1 MAIYGCDERL
11 SSVAV
16 TEEETPWLGA
26 GQARTI
32 QRCAEEET
40 DRGYPG
46 VKEGGAADRRHRLA
60 SPAAALAITSGGGVE
75 DVADRE
81 MPEEPPCRL
90 MPSDSRPKGDE
101 DRMEINKGFFG

>member
-1 MAIYGCDERL
+1 M
-11 SSVAV
+11 V
-16 TEEETPWLGA
+16 GA

-32 QRCAEEET
+32 ERCAEEET
-40 DRGYPG
+40 DSAYPG
-46 VKEGGAADRRHRLA
+46 LRRGKPLIGDRLS
-60 SPAAALAITSGGGVE
+60 SPATALAITSGGGVE

-90 MPSDSRPKGDE
+90 MPSDSRRKGDE